1 MQKTVEVLNNII
13 WSPALIVLLVG
24 AGAVT
29 ESNTAWAIGDIGLGL
44 TTWINIIALL
54 LLFPQALRALKECEE
69 NHPVRRKSSR

>member
-24 AGAVT
+24 AVT
-29 ESNTAWAIGDIGLGL
+29 ESNTAWAIGLGL

-54 LLFPQALRALKECEE
+54 LIFPQALRALKECEE